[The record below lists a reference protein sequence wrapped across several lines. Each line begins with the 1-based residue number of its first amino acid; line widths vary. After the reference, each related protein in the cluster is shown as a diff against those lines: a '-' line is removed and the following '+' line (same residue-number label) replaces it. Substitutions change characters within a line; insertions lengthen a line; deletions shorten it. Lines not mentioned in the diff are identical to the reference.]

1 MPNLWLLSAAALLSA
16 QAARAGEPPV
26 PDATAGEEIVVTAT
40 RSPRPVRDVT
50 AAVTVLP
57 RAEIERSAAKTLDE
71 LLVSVPSFALFRRS
85 SSMAADPSSQGT
97 TLRGVGPSGIS
108 RSLVLVDGVPA
119 NDPFGGWVYWRAI
132 PRLGIQRLEIVP
144 GGGSA
149 LYGNSALA
157 GVVQV
162 VSRPIEDN
170 SVEGGAEY
178 GSFGT
183 TQLSLRA
190 AHRFGA
196 IAAVLEGEGLKS
208 GGYGVVAT
216 PGAVDG
222 DTPSQHG
229 VLGARVEAS
238 LAPELTL
245 GLRGGYFA
253 EDENGGTRWT
263 TAAVRRFEYVASVRY
278 APEAGSL
285 ELSAFGHEGSFR
297 QDRARISDA
306 VVDGKVVVRAAESQS
321 AHQYVPAHDLGA
333 GLSWS
338 NAPLSFAGAH
348 TLSAGADVRRITADT
363 REDLFLPPATA
374 QGVQFREAVGEQRL
388 YGAFAQDIYDLSQ
401 SLQLSLALRYDRW
414 DNLDASRTERQV
426 GGSTAVTP
434 FSPRHDSQVSPRAGA
449 RLRPIEWLTLRA
461 AAFRSFRA
469 PTLNELYRPFQVGT
483 VRTESNPDLGPETL
497 QGAEAGFDVA
507 SRFGLAARMTAFHNT
522 LTNPIT
528 SVTTGTNLRQRQNL
542 GEARIQGIEAEVGWR
557 FLRNWLASGAYT
569 YARNWV
575 AEAPGQPRLV
585 GKELP
590 QDPKHRATFS
600 LSFDDAQRFSAQ
612 AQLRYV
618 GAQFEDDVNT
628 LPMSSVFLFD
638 LFASWHAT
646 RFMDLFV
653 AAENVFDKSY
663 LVGRSGVDTVGQP
676 RSVHGGFRLR
686 TN

>member
-1 MPNLWLLSAAALLSA
+1 MLKIALLSIA
-16 QAARAGEPPV
+16 ALVFPQTARADEPPASS
-26 PDATAGEEIVVTAT
+26 PIAGEEIVVTAT
-40 RSPRPVRDVT
+40 RSPRPVRDVS

-71 LLVSVPSFALFRRS
+71 LLVAVPSFALFRRS
-85 SSMAADPSSQGT
+85 SSMAADPSSQGM
-97 TLRGVGPSGIS
+97 TLRGVGPSAIS

-119 NDPFGGWVYWRAI
+119 NDPFGGWVYWRAV

-162 VSRPIEDN
+162 VSRRIEDN
-170 SVEGGAEY
+170 SVEGGVEY

-196 IAAVLEGEGLKS
+196 IAAVVEGEGLKS

-216 PGAVDG
+216 PGAIDG
-222 DTPSQHG
+222 TTPSEHG
-229 VLGARVEAS
+229 VINGRIEAS
-238 LAPELTL
+238 LAPDLSLTL
-245 GLRGGYFA
+245 RAGYFA

-263 TAAVRRFEYVASVRY
+263 TAAVRRLEYAAGIRY
-278 APEAGSL
+278 APDPGSL
-285 ELSAFGHEGSFR
+285 EVSVFGHDGSFT
-297 QDRARISDA
+297 QDRARVTSD
-306 VVDGKVVVRAAESQS
+306 RAAEFQS
-321 AHQYVPAHDLGA
+321 AHQEVPAQDLGT
-333 GLSWS
+333 GVSWT
-338 NAPLSFAGAH
+338 NAPLLLAGAH
-348 TLSAGADVRRITADT
+348 TLSVGGDARRITADT
-363 REDLFLPPATA
+363 REDLFPSPATA
-374 QGVQFREAVGEQRL
+374 QSVQFRDARGEQRL

-414 DNLDASRTERQV
+414 DNRNASRLERLA
-426 GGSTAVTP
+426 GGTATVTP
-434 FSPRHDSQVSPRAGA
+434 FGARRDSQVSPRAGT
-449 RLRPIEWLTLRA
+449 RFRPVEWLTLRA
-461 AAFRSFRA
+461 AAFQSFRA

-483 VRTESNPDLGPETL
+483 VRTDSNQDLGPETL
-497 QGAEAGFDVA
+497 QGAEAGFDVT
-507 SRFGLAARMTAFHNT
+507 SRFGLAARVTGFRNA
-522 LTNPIT
+522 LINPIT
-528 SVTTGTNLRQRQNL
+528 SVTIGTNLRQRQNL

-569 YARNWV
+569 WARNRV
-575 AEAPGQPRLV
+575 TDAPGQPQLV
-585 GKELP
+585 GKQLP
-590 QDPKHRATFS
+590 QDPEHRATFS
-600 LSFDDAQRFSAQ
+600 LSFDDARSFSAQ

-618 GAQFEDDVNT
+618 GAQFEDDVNK